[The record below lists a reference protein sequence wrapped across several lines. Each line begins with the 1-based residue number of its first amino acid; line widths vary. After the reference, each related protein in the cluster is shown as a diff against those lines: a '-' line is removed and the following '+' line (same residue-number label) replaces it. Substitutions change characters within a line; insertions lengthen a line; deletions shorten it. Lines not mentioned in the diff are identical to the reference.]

1 MTPIIETPRLIL
13 RAHALADFDAYV
25 ALWSEPDVVRFITGT
40 PFTREASW
48 SRFLRHAGHWQHMGF
63 GFLAIEERETGRFI
77 GEAGFHDM
85 RREIEPSIEGTL
97 EAGWALMPSAHGR
110 GYGSE
115 AMQALVGWADD
126 VFPGRRMTCIIDP
139 GNLASARVAAKL
151 GFAMIDTARYH
162 GSDINLFERYGRQ
175 LAPASDNSG

>member
-1 MTPIIETPRLIL
+1 MIPVIETPRLIL

-25 ALWSEPDVVRFITGT
+25 ALWSDPDVVRFITGT

-48 SRFLRHAGHWQHMGF
+48 SRFLRHPGHWRYMGF

-85 RREIEPSIEGTL
+85 RREMTPSIEGTL
-97 EAGWALMPSAHGR
+97 EAGWALTPSTHGR

-115 AMQALVGWADD
+115 AMQALVAWADET
-126 VFPGRRMTCIIDP
+126 FPGRRMTCIVDP
-139 GNLASARVAAKL
+139 ANLASQRVAAKL
-151 GFAMIDTARYH
+151 GFSEVARTSFH
-162 GSDINLFERYGRQ
+162 GSQTILFERI
-175 LAPASDNSG
+175 A